1 MKPRD
6 RAIIALEGKQPDIVP
21 HFEIEMQL
29 TEEYFGKHLVTR
41 EEWDSDPSKANEYIK
56 KNAELLTQIADTFNY
71 CIIFC
76 HFLVPRGVNLDI
88 FIDAIKVLKEIDEG
102 KRLLVDYGDSTLA
115 IPTGENME
123 RLAYELADKP
133 DEIKAEQEMA
143 LDKTLERGRK
153 VVEAGIEGYIMG
165 SDYCFNDGPFLSP
178 TMFSEF
184 VTPYLTKL
192 IKGYRDM
199 GAYTIKHTDGDIM
212 PILDQLIEANPHA
225 LHSLDP
231 MAGVDIKAIKKLY
244 GNKVCLIGN
253 VNCALMQTGSEE
265 EILES
270 CRYAMENGKPGGG
283 YIFSTSNVI
292 FKGMPKKSYDLML
305 DYYQKNNGY

>member
-1 MKPRD
+1 M
-6 RAIIALEGKQPDIVP
+6 AIIDISVIP
-21 HFEIEMQL
+21 L
-29 TEEYFGKHLVTR
+29 GTET
-41 EEWDSDPSKANEYIK
+41 PSVSKYV
-56 KNAELLTQIADTFNY
+56 AE
-71 CIIFC
+71 
-76 HFLVPRGVNLDI
+76 
-88 FIDAIKVLKEIDEG
+88 AIKILKERDAG

-133 DEIKAEQEMA
+133 DKIKAEQEMA

-244 GNKVCLIGN
+244 GDKVCLIGN

-265 EILES
+265 RILES